1 MARLLFPLRYVPEDE
16 AEAVRRL
23 LDEHGFDWYETS
35 AGNWGISMPGLWLAD
50 ETQFD
55 DAQSCLNSFQETLTQ
70 DAQDNLAK
78 ARAAGE
84 HDTLLKRLRRNPL
97 GIVLGLAGIALILYI
112 TLWPFIRLAMQAG
125 QP

>member
-50 ETQFD
+50 ETQFE
-55 DAQSCLNSFQETLTQ
+55 DAQACLNSFQETLTQ

-97 GIVLGLAGIALILYI
+97 GIVLGLAGIAFIFYI